1 MKNTIRNKMVVP
13 GIFILMAAFASMV
26 YSHCQI
32 PCGIYDDPARFDM
45 IAEHTTTIEK
55 SMKQITILSKEKNP
69 DMNQIVRWVQNK
81 EEHADELSHIV
92 TYYFMAQRIKPTADT
107 NSKAYQEYI
116 RKLTLLHEMLIYSM
130 KAKQSTDLS
139 NVEKLKTL
147 LAEFRTAYFPAGAS
161 QTLSKIMFSPLP
173 RHTDCGQA

>member
-1 MKNTIRNKMVVP
+1 MRKAINRKSAVLVIIVSVIVT
-13 GIFILMAAFASMV
+13 ASMV

-45 IAEHTTTIEK
+45 IAEHTATIEK
-55 SMKQITILSKEKNP
+55 SMKQITSLSKQRKP

-81 EEHADELSHIV
+81 EEHADELSHII
-92 TYYFMAQRIKPTADT
+92 TYYFMAQRIKPAGDT
-107 NSKAYQEYI
+107 KSKAYQEYI

-130 KAKQSTDLS
+130 KAKQTTDLS

-147 LAEFRTAYFPAGAS
+147 LAEFRAAYFEAD
-161 QTLSKIMFSPLP
+161 THK
-173 RHTDCGQA
+173 H